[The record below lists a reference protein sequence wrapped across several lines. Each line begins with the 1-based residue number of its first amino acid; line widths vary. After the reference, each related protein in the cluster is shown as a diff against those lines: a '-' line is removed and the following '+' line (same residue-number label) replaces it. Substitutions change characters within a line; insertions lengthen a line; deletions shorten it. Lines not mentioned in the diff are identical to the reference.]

1 MVNVLYGGI
10 LGLLAGLAFNRIT
23 LFQIKRRTSET
34 AQIEAV
40 DNLAVII
47 SWILL
52 SGVLFA
58 VVFARFQSTALRLEY
73 VAYISIALSVGVV
86 DLDIRRIPNWSV
98 LALLIVRT
106 AAIVYG
112 IVWEKGTVKEYLF
125 PSLIGLAIGFVLF
138 QLPSLIGIPIG
149 SGDVKYCGAIGYCLG
164 IFGYLQASIIMA
176 ISLAAYLIYLV
187 VTKKGSLK
195 TAVPMGPYLS
205 LGVVITVICP
215 MFEKFNS
222 VFTVLK

>member
-1 MVNVLYGGI
+1 MVNALYGGV

-58 VVFARFQSTALRLEY
+58 VVFARFQATALRLEY
-73 VAYISIALSVGVV
+73 IAYISIAISVGVV

-98 LALLIVRT
+98 LALLVVRT

-112 IVWEKGTVKEYLF
+112 IVSGGSVKEYLY

-164 IFGYLQASIIMA
+164 IFGYLQASIVMA

-187 VTKKGSLK
+187 ITKKGSLK

-215 MFEKFNS
+215 LFEKFNS
-222 VFTVLK
+222 TFTMAG

>member
-1 MVNVLYGGI
+1 MLYGGI

-40 DNLAVII
+40 ENLAVII

-58 VVFARFQSTALRLEY
+58 VVFAKFSSTALRLEY
-73 VAYISIALSVGVV
+73 IAYISIAISVGVV
-86 DLDIRRIPNWSV
+86 DLDIRKIPNWSI

-112 IVWEKGTVKEYLF
+112 VCSGGSIKAYLF

-138 QLPSLIGIPIG
+138 QLPTLIGIPIG

-176 ISLAAYLIYLV
+176 VALVIYLIYLV
-187 VTKKGSLK
+187 ATKKGSLK
-195 TAVPMGPYLS
+195 TAIPMGPYLS
-205 LGVVITVICP
+205 LGVVITIICP
-215 MFEKFNS
+215 IFDKLSASMF
-222 VFTVLK
+222 TTLK